1 MEKANYQNL
10 LHKNITKDYKKAD
23 DEVVS
28 NITKKDKDI
37 AAKLDIED
45 RLYCTQKREAFITLK
60 DHKQQFF
67 NNPKC
72 RLINPCKPDLG
83 MVSKHMLTE
92 IISTVKEKTQVQ
104 QWKNTDAVIDWFKNL
119 TNMRKLHFIQ
129 FDEKENMQT
138 L

>member
-1 MEKANYQNL
+1 MDYVILQKTLSLEISVEKANYQNL

-23 DEVVS
+23 NDVVS

-45 RLYCTQKREAFITLK
+45 RLYCTQKCEAFITLK

-67 NNPKC
+67 NNHKC

-92 IISTVKEKTQVQ
+92 IISTVNGGK
-104 QWKNTDAVIDWFKNL
+104 ILMLLL
-119 TNMRKLHFIQ
+119 TGARILLI
-129 FDEKENMQT
+129 
-138 L
+138 